1 MRLFRQRSSRALL
14 ATLAVS
20 ALAIVGLD
28 DPTRLPAPVRA
39 ELEPTP
45 TPAFSIPVKRPNVL
59 MVTVDDLA
67 VADMP
72 YLPRVR
78 RLMQKGGVTFADALA
93 PSPICV
99 PARASLLTGQY
110 AHNHGAVNISGPDGG
125 YPAFAGQDTI
135 ATALQGAGY
144 DTLFTGKY
152 LNGYGRDGK
161 LDIPPGWTDWRATVD
176 PSSYRFF
183 SPRLDINSRLVRSK
197 GYTTDVMTRQARRM
211 IGNERDGRPWF
222 AWVNYVAPHV
232 GGPVGEGDPKRVYA
246 GTRAGRLKTT
256 VPARE
261 DRGRYRKVSLPLAP
275 SSFPD
280 GDASVP
286 AQAPAN
292 SRRFGARERT
302 ALTTVYQR
310 RIEAARG
317 LDRAMDSLFGFL
329 RQNGQLDRTLVIF
342 SSDNG
347 YAIGPHNLNGKL
359 MHYDE
364 SVRIPVYMRG
374 PGLPR
379 GVSVPT
385 AITNP
390 DLAATI
396 LAAAGVDSPRPLDGV
411 DILPWIG
418 APAQV
423 RVVPIEAWGLRT
435 RRQIYQGVRV
445 GAWTYVAYRDGSA
458 ELYDRT
464 RDPYEIHNLA
474 DDPAYADVR
483 AGLSSLTER
492 YRHCRGETCPH
503 EMYPA
508 ARVADL
514 VGSRHG

>member
-1 MRLFRQRSSRALL
+1 MFRQRPSRALL

-20 ALAIVGLD
+20 ALAVVGLD
-28 DPTRLPAPVRA
+28 DPAQLPALVRA
-39 ELEPTP
+39 GLEPTP
-45 TPAFSIPVKRPNVL
+45 TPAFSLPVERPNVL

-67 VADMP
+67 VADMA

-78 RLMQKGGVTFADALA
+78 RLLQKRGVTFADAQA
-93 PSPICV
+93 PTPICV
-99 PARASLLTGQY
+99 PARGSLLTGQY
-110 AHNHGAVNISGPDGG
+110 AHNHGALTISGPNGG
-125 YPAFAGQDTI
+125 YSAFDDRDTI

-152 LNGYGRDGK
+152 LNGYGRNGTE
-161 LDIPPGWTDWRATVD
+161 LDVPAGWTDWRATID

-183 SPRLDINSRLVRSK
+183 RPRMNINSRLVRSK

-211 IGNERDGRPWF
+211 IGKVRAGRPWF

-232 GGPVGEGDPKRVYA
+232 GGPAGEGDPKRVYA

-261 DRGRYRKVSLPLAP
+261 DRGRYRKVPLPLTP

-280 GDASVP
+280 GDTSVP
-286 AQAPAN
+286 DQAPAN
-292 SRRFGARERT
+292 SKHYDALEKT

-310 RIEAARG
+310 RIEAARS
-317 LDRAMDSLFGFL
+317 LDRAVDSLIRFL
-329 RQNGQLDRTLVIF
+329 REKDQLDRTLVIF
-342 SSDNG
+342 TSDNG
-347 YAIGPHNLNGKL
+347 FAIGPHNLNGKL
-359 MHYDE
+359 YHYDE
-364 SVRIPVYMRG
+364 SVRIPVYLRG

-385 AITNP
+385 AVTNP

-396 LAAAGVDSPRPLDGV
+396 LAATGVDPPRPLDGV

-423 RVVPIEAWGLRT
+423 RVVPIEAWFIRT
-435 RRQIYQGVRV
+435 TRQMYQGVRV
-445 GAWTYVAYRDGSA
+445 GAWTYVAYRRGSE

-483 AGLSSLTER
+483 AALSSLTER
-492 YRHCRGETCPH
+492 YRDCRGDTCPH
-503 EMYPA
+503 EMYAA

-514 VGSRHG
+514 VGTRDG